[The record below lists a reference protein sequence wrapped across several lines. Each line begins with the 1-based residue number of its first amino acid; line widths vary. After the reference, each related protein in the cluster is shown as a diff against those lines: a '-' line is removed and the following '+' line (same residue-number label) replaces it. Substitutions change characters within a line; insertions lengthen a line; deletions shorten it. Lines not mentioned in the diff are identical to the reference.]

1 MDNSENTVPGQA
13 TLPALEEEI
22 GYGSIANLK
31 PQHERICW
39 EFVLRNGD
47 ATAAYLSVY
56 PKSRKTSASANAIRL
71 LKSPNIQERISEIKM
86 ELQRRYAVSAGSLI
100 LYLSQALQL
109 DRRNFLDEHGA
120 PKKAELLDTETAKL
134 LDLDF
139 TLDRF
144 GNQKAVYSIPK
155 RMQAANELARM
166 MGLHKDKVEITGD
179 GNVPEHSL
187 SALIR
192 GFNEK
197 PSDGNPDS
205 DVRGIDITF
214 VDPDDFID
222 SDNA

>member
-13 TLPALEEEI
+13 VLPVLVDEI
-22 GYGSIANLK
+22 GYGSIANLR
-31 PQHERICW
+31 PQHERLCW

-56 PKSRKTSASANAIRL
+56 PKSSKTSASANAIRL
-71 LKSPNIQERISEIKM
+71 LKSASIQERISEIKA
-86 ELQRRYAVSAGSLI
+86 ELQRRYAVSAGSII

-120 PKKAELLDTETAKL
+120 PKKADQLDTETARL

-144 GNQKAVYSIPK
+144 GNQKAIYSVPK

-179 GNVPEHSL
+179 GNAPENSL
-187 SALIR
+187 AALIR
-192 GFNEK
+192 GFNEQ
-197 PSDGNPDS
+197 PHDNSD
-205 DVRGIDITF
+205 DVRGIDVSF
-214 VDPDDFID
+214 VDPEEF
-222 SDNA
+222 